1 MRVIV
6 TGAAGMLG
14 AAVVGELSGS
24 GHSVI
29 ATSTGG
35 DGNNVLPMD
44 IRDWSAVKRVIG
56 EVKPEL
62 VVHLAA
68 ETDVDRCDLEPDHA
82 FATNAIG
89 TENVAWAC
97 RETDAVMVYV
107 STGNVFNGEKRDPYI
122 EYDIPGPVNEYG
134 RSKLAGEKA
143 VEKALDRFFILRAGW
158 MVGGWEIDKKFVYK
172 IAMLCRTE
180 KRIEVVD
187 DKFGSPTFTVDFARN
202 MMSVVKSGRSGLYH
216 LANRGVAS
224 RYEVAVKIV
233 EYLGLVEEV
242 ETVPVSSLVFTQP
255 APRPRSEMLRNFK
268 LGKLGLDKMP
278 HWTDSLRSYILANK
292 KNWQRGAD

>member
-6 TGAAGMLG
+6 TGATGMLG
-14 AAVVGELSGS
+14 TAVVSELSES
-24 GHSVI
+24 GNSVV

-35 DGNNVLPMD
+35 DSNNVLPMD
-44 IRDWSAVKRVIG
+44 IRDWSVVRQVIG
-56 EVKPEL
+56 GEKPEL

-68 ETDVDRCDLEPDHA
+68 ETDVDRCELEPDHA

-97 RETDAVMVYV
+97 RETGAVMVYV
-107 STGNVFNGEKRDPYI
+107 STGNVFNGEKLEPYI
-122 EYDIPGPVNEYG
+122 EYDTPGPLNEYG

-180 KRIEVVD
+180 KRLEVVD
-187 DKFGSPTFTVDFARN
+187 DKFGSPTFTVDFASN
-202 MMSVVKSGRSGLYH
+202 MMRIVTSGRFGLYH
-216 LANRGVAS
+216 LVNRGVAS
-224 RYEVAVKIV
+224 RYEIAAKIV
-233 EYLGLVEEV
+233 EYLGLAGEV
-242 ETVPVSSLVFTQP
+242 ETAPVSSLVFTQP
-255 APRPRSEMLRNFK
+255 APRPRSEMLSNFK
-268 LGKLGLDKMP
+268 LGQLGLDEMP

-292 KNWQRGAD
+292 KNWQQGPI